1 MTVREAAAELGVS
14 QQMIHKLKA
23 QRQLAYVKVGSRIVI
38 LDESVADC
46 GAGRSAGQRDRAKRC
61 RCRSQHRDAMPNSP

>member
-1 MTVREAAAELGVS
+1 VTVREAAAELGVS

-38 LDESVADC
+38 LDESVADFKARSIRPV
-46 GAGRSAGQRDRAKRC
+46 AGSLSPKMRSNI
-61 RCRSQHRDAMPNSP
+61 SSPEER